1 MKISTNN
8 FYKNFRIFNENKEL
22 RESISKSETEKQFIL
37 TQKNDIVSYLNKELE
52 EKTHEIQNLN
62 LKISSFDVSKKFCQ
76 ETLETAL
83 KEKDCFYEEKINML
97 NNKNLQ
103 LGL

>member
-8 FYKNFRIFNENKEL
+8 FYKNFRIYNENKEL

-76 ETLETAL
+76 ETLEIAL